1 MIFQQLAIAIVMAA
15 FALQSPAVS
24 NALRI
29 VVISGEDAIN
39 IIQQKTAV
47 NPIVEVRDRNN
58 LPVSGVAVTFSVGG
72 QGASFAGGASTLTL
86 TTNAAGQAVV
96 TGLTPTATGAITI
109 NASAVVNG
117 QTIAATITQTNFA
130 TAAEAAAS
138 ASAGGAGST
147 GGASGSGGGATGGG
161 TSGAAGGAGGG
172 IGGLSGA
179 TLGIVGGGI
188 AAAGAVVATQAG
200 GGSDAPAVSTGT
212 SGGTATT
219 PTTPAP
225 TTPAPTT
232 PAPTTPTSQTF
243 NGPVSIT
250 LTDKWT
256 SSFGGQVIHT
266 CTATLAKTGSLRII
280 LTTQTGGTVTGTG
293 QMLSLTTRITS
304 LTCSDGTQVP
314 LPNTDFG
321 GANGILNPITGTT
334 GSLRFQEDV
343 NITDTTLGETTTVRG
358 TTTFTGSLSGGV
370 ITGTL
375 TDTFTTTSDGE
386 LTVRGTSSSS
396 TPVTLR

>member
-1 MIFQQLAIAIVMAA
+1 MLLCAVMLLVPAFTSAQTPQPAA
-15 FALQSPAVS
+15 M

-29 VVISGEDAIN
+29 VVIAGEDAIN

-130 TAAEAAAS
+130 TAAEAASAAS
-138 ASAGGAGST
+138 SAGGASGAG
-147 GGASGSGGGATGGG
+147 GGASGGGA
-161 TSGAAGGAGGG
+161 SGAAGGGTGG
-172 IGGLSGA
+172 IGGMSGA

-188 AAAGAVVATQAG
+188 AAAGALVATQAG
-200 GGSDAPAVSTGT
+200 GGSAPAVSTGT
-212 SGGTATT
+212 SGTAA
-219 PTTPAP
+219 AP

-232 PAPTTPTSQTF
+232 PAPTTTSQTL
-243 NGPVSIT
+243 NGPVSET
-250 LTDKWT
+250 VAFTWT
-256 SSFGGQVIHT
+256 SSFGSQVIQT
-266 CTATLAKTGSLRII
+266 CNSTYTRTGTLRLI
-280 LTTQTGGTVTGTG
+280 LTTQAGGAVTGTG
-293 QMLSLTTRITS
+293 QLMSMVTNVTS
-304 LTCSDGTQVP
+304 IRCSDGLSIPIPGNVAE
-314 LPNTDFG
+314 
-321 GANGILNPITGTT
+321 GANGGIVPVTGTT

-343 NITDTTLGETTTVRG
+343 NITDNSQGIAVTIRG
-358 TTTFTGSLSGGV
+358 SSSFTGSLSGGV
-370 ITGTL
+370 VTGTL
-375 TDTFTTTSDGE
+375 TDTFALTGDGSGVS
-386 LTVRGTSSSS
+386 VRGNWSS
-396 TPVTLR
+396 TSQVTAR